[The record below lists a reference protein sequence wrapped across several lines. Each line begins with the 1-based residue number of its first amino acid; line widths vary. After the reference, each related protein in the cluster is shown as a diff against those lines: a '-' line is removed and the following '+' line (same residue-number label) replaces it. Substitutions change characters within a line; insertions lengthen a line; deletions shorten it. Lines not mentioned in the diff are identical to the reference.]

1 MKVADLD
8 FYFNLRREI
17 EKNALRLSKY
27 DIARAYTIDLHK
39 LLTSD
44 WLYKTDGFYMDDTT
58 MDVISLQYKVER
70 ENKFKLHIYDTD
82 TGKSKFMTLKELP
95 SYLKKNK
102 VANLQGNEETISIQ
116 GFRINVPRTF
126 YNLKDILV
134 YVNQK
139 QSIFVWTKDA
149 CFKIWDIYSYS
160 DSKYFYPSGMYSDSK
175 YFYPRGMYSGDI
187 NTYGIKVRGG
197 GIKFYYR
204 EPSKYI
210 YLSDC
215 IYSKEI
221 ASMTREQFIEY
232 SKFGK
237 FDFFGD

>member
-8 FYFNLRREI
+8 FYFNLRSEI
-17 EKNALRLSKY
+17 KNNAVSLSKY
-27 DIARAYTIDLHK
+27 DIAGGYTVDLHK

-44 WLYKTDGFYMDDTT
+44 WLYKTDLFYRDDTT
-58 MDVISLQYKVER
+58 MDVRSLQYKVER

-82 TGKSKFMTLKELP
+82 TGKSKFMTLKEMP
-95 SYLKKNK
+95 SYLRENK
-102 VANLQGNEETISIQ
+102 VVNLSGTEETLTIH
-116 GFRINVPRTF
+116 GFQVNVPRTF

-139 QSIFVWTKDA
+139 QSIFIWIKDA
-149 CFKIWDIYSYS
+149 CFKIWNLYS
-160 DSKYFYPSGMYSDSK
+160 YSDSK
-175 YFYPRGMYSGDI
+175 YFYPRGMYSNDI
-187 NTYGIKVRGG
+187 HTYGIKVRGG

-210 YLSDC
+210 YLSDS

-221 ASMTREQFIEY
+221 ASMTREQFVEY
-232 SKFGK
+232 AKFGK

>member
-8 FYFNLRREI
+8 FYFNLRSEI
-17 EKNALRLSKY
+17 KNNAVSLSKY
-27 DIARAYTIDLHK
+27 DIAGGYTVDLHK

-44 WLYKTDGFYMDDTT
+44 WLYKTDGFYRNDTT

-70 ENKFKLHIYDTD
+70 ENKFKIHIYDTD
-82 TGKSKFMTLKELP
+82 TGKSKFMTLKEMP

-102 VANLQGNEETISIQ
+102 VVNLQGNEETLCIH
-116 GFRINVPRTF
+116 GFQINVPRTF
-126 YNLKDILV
+126 YNLKDLLV
-134 YVNQK
+134 YVNQNK
-139 QSIFVWTKDA
+139 SIFVWKKDT
-149 CFKIWDIYSYS
+149 CFKLWNIYNSF
-160 DSKYFYPSGMYSDSK
+160 DSKYFYH
-175 YFYPRGMYSGDI
+175 RGLYGDDM

-210 YLSDC
+210 YLSDR

-232 SKFGK
+232 AKFGK

>member
-8 FYFNLRREI
+8 FYFNLRSEI
-17 EKNALRLSKY
+17 KNNAVNLSKY
-27 DIARAYTIDLHK
+27 DIAGGYTVDLHK

-44 WLYKTDGFYMDDTT
+44 WLYKTDWLYRDDTT
-58 MDVISLQYKVER
+58 MDVRSLQYKVER
-70 ENKFKLHIYDTD
+70 ENKFKIHIYDTD
-82 TGKSKFMTLKELP
+82 TGKSKFMTLKEMP

-102 VANLQGNEETISIQ
+102 VVNLQGNEETLCIH
-116 GFRINVPRTF
+116 GFQINVPRTF

-139 QSIFVWTKDA
+139 QSIFIWTKDA
-149 CFKIWDIYSYS
+149 CFKIWDLYS
-160 DSKYFYPSGMYSDSK
+160 YSDSK
-175 YFYPRGMYSGDI
+175 YFYPRGMYSNDI

-210 YLSDC
+210 YLSDS

-232 SKFGK
+232 AKFGK

>member
-1 MKVADLD
+1 MD
-8 FYFNLRREI
+8 FYFNLRSEI
-17 EKNALRLSKY
+17 KNNALRLSKY
-27 DIARAYTIDLHK
+27 DIAGGYTVDLHK

-44 WLYKTDGFYMDDTT
+44 WLYKTDWFYRDDTT
-58 MDVISLQYKVER
+58 MDVRSLQYKVER
-70 ENKFKLHIYDTD
+70 ENKFKIHIYDTD

-102 VANLQGNEETISIQ
+102 VVNLQGNEETISIQ
-116 GFRINVPRTF
+116 GFQVNVPRTF

-139 QSIFVWTKDA
+139 QSIFIWTKDA
-149 CFKIWDIYSYS
+149 CFKIWDLYSYS
-160 DSKYFYPSGMYSDSK
+160 DSKYFYS
-175 YFYPRGMYSGDI
+175 RGMYSNDI

-210 YLSDC
+210 YLSC
-215 IYSKEI
+215 HIYSKEI

-232 SKFGK
+232 AKFGK

>member
-8 FYFNLRREI
+8 FYFNLRSEI
-17 EKNALRLSKY
+17 KNNALRLSKY
-27 DIARAYTIDLHK
+27 DIAGGYTVDLQK

-44 WLYKTDGFYMDDTT
+44 WLYKTDWFYRDDTT
-58 MDVISLQYKVER
+58 MDVRSLQYKVER

-82 TGKSKFMTLKELP
+82 TGKSKFLTLKEMP
-95 SYLKKNK
+95 SYLRENK
-102 VANLQGNEETISIQ
+102 VVNLSGTEETLVIQ
-116 GFRINVPRTF
+116 GFQINVPRTF
-126 YNLKDILV
+126 YNLKDLLV
-134 YVNQK
+134 YVNQNK
-139 QSIFVWTKDA
+139 SIFIWTKDT
-149 CFKIWDIYSYS
+149 CFKLWNIYNSS
-160 DSKYFYPSGMYSDSK
+160 DSKYLYH
-175 YFYPRGMYSGDI
+175 RGMYGDDI

-210 YLSDC
+210 YLSDR

-232 SKFGK
+232 AKFGK

>member
-8 FYFNLRREI
+8 FYFNLRSEI
-17 EKNALRLSKY
+17 KNNAVNLSKY
-27 DIARAYTIDLHK
+27 DIAGGYTVDLHK

-44 WLYKTDGFYMDDTT
+44 WLYKTDWFYRDDTT
-58 MDVISLQYKVER
+58 MDVRSLQYKVER

-102 VANLQGNEETISIQ
+102 VVNLQGNEETISIQ
-116 GFRINVPRTF
+116 GFQVNVPRTF

-139 QSIFVWTKDA
+139 QSIFIWTKDA
-149 CFKIWDIYSYS
+149 CFKIWDLYSYS
-160 DSKYFYPSGMYSDSK
+160 DSKYFYT
-175 YFYPRGMYSGDI
+175 RGMYSNDI

-210 YLSDC
+210 YLSDS

-232 SKFGK
+232 AKFGK

>member
-8 FYFNLRREI
+8 FYFNLRSEI
-17 EKNALRLSKY
+17 KNNALRLSKY
-27 DIARAYTIDLHK
+27 DIAGGYTVDLHK

-44 WLYKTDGFYMDDTT
+44 WLYKTDWFYRDDTT
-58 MDVISLQYKVER
+58 MDVRSLQYKVER
-70 ENKFKLHIYDTD
+70 ENKFKIHIYDTD

-102 VANLQGNEETISIQ
+102 VVNLQGNEETISIQ
-116 GFRINVPRTF
+116 GFQVNVPRTF

-139 QSIFVWTKDA
+139 QSIFIWTKDA
-149 CFKIWDIYSYS
+149 CFKIWDLYSYS
-160 DSKYFYPSGMYSDSK
+160 DSKYFYS
-175 YFYPRGMYSGDI
+175 RGMYSNDI

-210 YLSDC
+210 YLSC
-215 IYSKEI
+215 HIYSKEI

-232 SKFGK
+232 AKFGK

>member
-8 FYFNLRREI
+8 FYFNLRSEI
-17 EKNALRLSKY
+17 KNNALRLSKY
-27 DIARAYTIDLHK
+27 DIAMGYTVDLHK

-44 WLYKTDGFYMDDTT
+44 WLYKPDWFYMDDTT
-58 MDVISLQYKVER
+58 MDVRNLQYKVER

-102 VANLQGNEETISIQ
+102 VVNLQGNEETICIH
-116 GFRINVPRTF
+116 GFQINVPRTF

-139 QSIFVWTKDA
+139 QSIFIWTKDA
-149 CFKIWDIYSYS
+149 CFKIWDIYSY
-160 DSKYFYPSGMYSDSK
+160 PDSK
-175 YFYPRGMYSGDI
+175 YFYPRGMYSNDI

-210 YLSDC
+210 YLSDS

-232 SKFGK
+232 AKFGK

>member
-8 FYFNLRREI
+8 FYFNLRSEI
-17 EKNALRLSKY
+17 ENNALRLSKY
-27 DIARAYTIDLHK
+27 DIAGVYMIDLHK

-58 MDVISLQYKVER
+58 MDVRSLQYKVER

-102 VANLQGNEETISIQ
+102 VVNLQGNEETISIH
-116 GFRINVPRTF
+116 GFQINVPRTF

-139 QSIFVWTKDA
+139 QSIFIWTKDA

-160 DSKYFYPSGMYSDSK
+160 DSKYFYP
-175 YFYPRGMYSGDI
+175 RGMYSNDI

-210 YLSDC
+210 YLSDS

>member
-1 MKVADLD
+1 
-8 FYFNLRREI
+8 
-17 EKNALRLSKY
+17 
-27 DIARAYTIDLHK
+27 
-39 LLTSD
+39 
-44 WLYKTDGFYMDDTT
+44 
-58 MDVISLQYKVER
+58 MDVRSLQYKVER

-102 VANLQGNEETISIQ
+102 VVNLRGNEETLCIH
-116 GFRINVPRTF
+116 GFQVNVPRTF

-139 QSIFVWTKDA
+139 QSIFIWTKDA
-149 CFKIWDIYSYS
+149 CFKIWNLYS
-160 DSKYFYPSGMYSDSK
+160 YSDSK
-175 YFYPRGMYSGDI
+175 YFYPRGMYSNDI

-210 YLSDC
+210 YLNYS

-232 SKFGK
+232 AKFGK

>member
-8 FYFNLRREI
+8 FYFNLRSEI
-17 EKNALRLSKY
+17 KNASVSLSKY
-27 DIARAYTIDLHK
+27 DIAMGYTVDLHK

-44 WLYKTDGFYMDDTT
+44 WLYKTDWFYRDKTT

-102 VANLQGNEETISIQ
+102 VVNLHGNEETLCIH
-116 GFRINVPRTF
+116 GFQINVPRTF
-126 YNLKDILV
+126 YNLKDLLV

-139 QSIFVWTKDA
+139 KSIFVWTKDT
-149 CFKIWDIYSYS
+149 CFKLWNIYNSS
-160 DSKYFYPSGMYSDSK
+160 DSKYFYH
-175 YFYPRGMYSGDI
+175 RGLYGDDM

-210 YLSDC
+210 YLSDR

-232 SKFGK
+232 AKFGK

>member
-8 FYFNLRREI
+8 FYFNLRSEI
-17 EKNALRLSKY
+17 KNNAVSLSKY
-27 DIARAYTIDLHK
+27 DIAGGYTVDLHK

-44 WLYKTDGFYMDDTT
+44 WLYKTDGFYRNDTT

-70 ENKFKLHIYDTD
+70 ENKFKIHIYDTD
-82 TGKSKFMTLKELP
+82 TGKSKFMTLKEMP

-102 VANLQGNEETISIQ
+102 VVNLHGNEETLFIN
-116 GFRINVPRTF
+116 GFQINVPRTF

-134 YVNQK
+134 YVNQNK
-139 QSIFVWTKDA
+139 SIFVWKKDT
-149 CFKIWDIYSYS
+149 CFKLWNIYNSF
-160 DSKYFYPSGMYSDSK
+160 DSKYFYH
-175 YFYPRGMYSGDI
+175 RGLYGDDM

-210 YLSDC
+210 YLSDR

-232 SKFGK
+232 AKFGK